1 MELSIHETY
10 KAGADMNVLD
20 FALQLEADGKAYYE
34 KLAAG
39 CDSKELTNLF
49 TLLAEAEQAHL
60 DALLARK
67 NEMSYAGVD
76 SQILEQA
83 KNIFQRLVEM
93 KENLGGALKMDSDG
107 YRHAIKAEEQS
118 IAFYLDAAEKEES
131 HEVRRLLQSLAGEEK
146 LHLNIIEN
154 IYEFV
159 ESPKYFLEW
168 REFSNLKTL

>member
-1 MELSIHETY
+1 
-10 KAGADMNVLD
+10 MNVLD

-39 CDSKELTNLF
+39 CDSKELTHLF
-49 TLLAEAEQAHL
+49 TLLAEAEQTHY

-67 NEMSYAGVD
+67 NEMIYPEVE
-76 SQILEQA
+76 SQLLEKA
-83 KNIFQRLVEM
+83 KNIFQRLMEM
-93 KENLGGALKMDSDG
+93 KESLGGALKMDSDG
-107 YRHAIKAEEQS
+107 FRHAIKTEEQS

-131 HEVRRLLQSLAGEEK
+131 LPVRRLLQALAAEEK